1 MTSQNINNIIPS
13 IIFVTLRTEN
23 ETILKIQQ
31 GKYGILW
38 GTKQKV
44 SKNGGLGAEPAR
56 KISRIWAVKS
66 DFVLG
71 FFVTFKK

>member
-1 MTSQNINNIIPS
+1 MKS
-13 IIFVTLRTEN
+13 F
-23 ETILKIQQ
+23 LKIQQ

-44 SKNGGLGAEPAR
+44 SKNGGLEAKLPR

-66 DFVLG
+66 DFILG
-71 FFVTFKK
+71 FFVIFKK

>member
-1 MTSQNINNIIPS
+1 MKS
-13 IIFVTLRTEN
+13 F
-23 ETILKIQQ
+23 LKIQQ

-44 SKNGGLGAEPAR
+44 SKNGSLRAEPPR

-66 DFVLG
+66 DFILG
-71 FFVTFKK
+71 FFVISKSD